1 MSTRS
6 LKSFLALLLTS
17 LLLATVVHAQK
28 GTSTVRRIT
37 FPRGQTSTEVQG
49 SLRRG
54 TSHDYLVRARR
65 GQGMA
70 VRITCQGNIG
80 FQIITPSGQ
89 YFSEVTV
96 EWTDRL
102 PESGDYRIN
111 VLPDP
116 TTSRSLRYTLE
127 VIIE

>member
-1 MSTRS
+1 MKRNS
-6 LKSFLALLLTS
+6 LKPLFALLLTS
-17 LLLATVVHAQK
+17 LVLATVVHAQR
-28 GTSTVRRIT
+28 GTSTVRRIN
-37 FPRGQTSTEVQG
+37 FPPGQTSVEVQG

-70 VRITCQGNIG
+70 VRIISQGDMG

-89 YFSEVTV
+89 YLSEVTV
-96 EWTDRL
+96 EWTGRL
-102 PESGDYRIN
+102 PQSGDYRIN

-116 TTSRSLRYTLE
+116 TTNRALVYTLE
-127 VIIE
+127 VFIE

>member
-1 MSTRS
+1 MSRLS
-6 LKSFLALLLTS
+6 LKPFFALVLSS
-17 LLLATVVHAQK
+17 LLAVTVAHAQK
-28 GTSTVRRIT
+28 GSSVVRRIN
-37 FPRGQTSTEVQG
+37 FPRGQTSAEVQG

-54 TSHDYLVRARR
+54 ASHDYLVRGRR

-70 VRITCQGNIG
+70 VRITCEGEMG

-89 YFSEVTV
+89 YLSDFTV
-96 EWTDRL
+96 EWTGSL
-102 PESGDYRIN
+102 PQSGDYRIN

-116 TTSRSLRYTLE
+116 TTNRSLRYTLE

>member
-1 MSTRS
+1 MSTLSR
-6 LKSFLALLLTS
+6 KQIFALLLTLS
-17 LLLATVVHAQK
+17 FVTVVQAQR
-28 GTSTVRRIT
+28 GTSIVRRIT
-37 FPRGQTSTEVQG
+37 FPRGQTTATVQG

-65 GQGMA
+65 GQGTA
-70 VRITCQGNIG
+70 VRIMCQGEMG

-89 YFSEVTV
+89 YLSDFTV
-96 EWTDRL
+96 EWTGRL

-116 TTSRSLRYTLE
+116 TTNRSLRYTLE

>member
-1 MSTRS
+1 MSTLS
-6 LKSFLALLLTS
+6 LKSLFALLLTT
-17 LLLATVVHAQK
+17 LILVTGVHAQK
-28 GTSTVRRIT
+28 GTSVVRRIN
-37 FPRGQTSTEVQG
+37 FPPGQTSTEVQG

-70 VRITCQGNIG
+70 VRIICQGEMG
-80 FQIITPSGQ
+80 FQIVTPSGQ
-89 YFSEVTV
+89 YLSDFTV
-96 EWTDRL
+96 EWTGRL
-102 PESGDYRIN
+102 PQTGDYRIN

-116 TTSRSLRYTLE
+116 TTNRSLRYTLE

>member
-1 MSTRS
+1 MKKLS
-6 LKSFLALLLTS
+6 LMFAALLTS
-17 LLLATVVHAQK
+17 LVVISAVNAQR
-28 GTSTVRRIT
+28 GTSVVRRIN
-37 FPRGQTSTEVQG
+37 FQPGQTSAEVQG

-70 VRITCQGNIG
+70 VRLLSQGNLG
-80 FQIITPSGQ
+80 FQILTPSGQ
-89 YFSEVTV
+89 YLTDVTV
-96 EWTDRL
+96 EWTGRL
-102 PESGDYRIN
+102 PQAGDYRIN

-116 TTSRSLRYTLE
+116 TATRSLRYTLE